1 MGRIMTFLL
10 GRYTSCWCKAIM
22 SLFLQSGSVIIM
34 RRRRGAVRNVGI
46 AVLAISKACGKS
58 GTASSFHAFHQVV
71 ISTAGAG
78 AVFGL

>member
-1 MGRIMTFLL
+1 MGRIMTFLM
-10 GRYTSCWCKAIM
+10 GRYRTCWCKAIM

-34 RRRRGAVRNVGI
+34 RRRGAVRNVGI